1 MTDRVTVIVNPASG
15 RGRGSRLLPDIRN
28 TFAAVGVTD
37 VRVTERPGDE
47 KRLAALALQ
56 DGATTIV
63 ACGGDGTW
71 SNAANAILSSGS
83 DCRLALLAA
92 GTGND
97 FAKTVGAPARD
108 LAATAKL
115 AVEGPE
121 MLVDVGRIEDRYF
134 LNVTGFGFD
143 IAVLDDLENI
153 PFLTGDLLYLSAA
166 LRQLFK
172 FDGMSVDIT
181 TAAVARG
188 ARAHLMLII
197 ANGRNFGGMFQIA
210 PDARINDGLLDAIA
224 ILDAPPL
231 TRISMLASA
240 PSGKHVR
247 NPLVLSEQAS
257 AFILKFDSPPAYETD
272 GEYNQA
278 ASSTIEISCIPGAL
292 RVATPAASL
301 SVKA

>member
-1 MTDRVTVIVNPASG
+1 MNDRITVIVNPASG
-15 RGRGSRLLPDIRN
+15 RGRGSRLLPDIRK
-28 TFAAVGVTD
+28 TFADVGVTD

-47 KRLAALALQ
+47 KRLATLALH

-71 SNAANAILSSGS
+71 SNAANAILSSGA
-83 DCRLALLAA
+83 DCRLAVLAA

-97 FAKTVGAPARD
+97 FAKSVGAPARD
-108 LAATAKL
+108 IAATARL
-115 AVEGPE
+115 VAEGAE
-121 MLVDVGRIEDRYF
+121 TMVDVGQIEDRYF

-153 PFLTGDLLYLSAA
+153 PLVTGDLLYLTAA
-166 LRQLFK
+166 MRQLFK
-172 FDGMSVDIT
+172 FDGMQVDIT

-188 ARAHLMLII
+188 PRAHLMLII

-210 PDARINDGLLDAIA
+210 PDARINDGKLDAIS
-224 ILDAPPL
+224 ILDASPL
-231 TRISMLASA
+231 TRISLLAAA
-240 PSGKHVR
+240 PSGRHVR

-257 AFILKFDSPPAYETD
+257 SFTLKFDAPPAYETD

-278 ASSTIEISCIPGAL
+278 KSSTIEISCLPGAL
-292 RVATPAASL
+292 RVATSM

>member
-1 MTDRVTVIVNPASG
+1 MNDRITVIVNPASG
-15 RGRGSRLLPDIRN
+15 RGRGSRLLPDIRK

-37 VRVTERPGDE
+37 VRLTERPGDE
-47 KRLAALALQ
+47 KRLAALALH

-71 SNAANAILSSGS
+71 SNVANAILSAGA

-108 LAATAKL
+108 LAATARL
-115 AVEGPE
+115 VANGAESV
-121 MLVDVGRIEDRYF
+121 VDVGRIEDRYF

-153 PFLTGDLLYLSAA
+153 PLITGDLLYLSAA
-166 LRQLFK
+166 VRQLFK
-172 FDGMSVDIT
+172 FRGMHVDIT

-188 ARAHLMLII
+188 PRAHLMLII

-210 PDARINDGLLDAIA
+210 PDARIDDGKLDAIS
-224 ILDAPPL
+224 ILDAPPF
-231 TRISMLASA
+231 TRISMLAAA

-257 AFILKFDSPPAYETD
+257 KFTLKFSEPPAYETD
-272 GEYNQA
+272 GEYNTA
-278 ASSTIEISCIPGAL
+278 KSSTIEISCIPGAL
-292 RVATPAASL
+292 RVATMVQSTG
-301 SVKA
+301 VMV

>member
-1 MTDRVTVIVNPASG
+1 MTERVTVIVNPASG
-15 RGRGSRLLPDIRN
+15 RGRGSRLLPDIRK
-28 TFAAVGVTD
+28 TFAAVGVSD
-37 VRVTERPGDE
+37 VRLTERAGDE
-47 KRLAALALQ
+47 THLAALALQ

-97 FAKTVGAPARD
+97 FAKTVGAPASD
-108 LAATAKL
+108 IAATARL

-153 PFLTGDLLYLSAA
+153 PMLTGDLLYLGAA

-172 FDGMSVDIT
+172 FEGVPIDIT
-181 TAAVARG
+181 TASVARG
-188 ARAHLMLII
+188 PRAHLMLIV

-210 PDARINDGLLDAIA
+210 PDARINDGKLDAIS

-231 TRISMLASA
+231 TRISMLAAA

-257 AFILKFDSPPAYETD
+257 TFILKFGAPPAYETD
-272 GEYNQA
+272 GEYHVAQ
-278 ASSTIEISCIPGAL
+278 SSTLEISCIPGAL
-292 RVATPAASL
+292 RVATPAQST
-301 SVKA
+301 SVTV

>member
-15 RGRGSRLLPDIRN
+15 RGRGSRLLPDIRR

-37 VRVTERPGDE
+37 VRLTERPGDE

-71 SNAANAILSSGS
+71 SNAANAILDAGS
-83 DCRLALLAA
+83 TCRLALLAA

-108 LAATAKL
+108 LAATARL
-115 AVEGPE
+115 AVEGPD
-121 MLVDVGRIEDRYF
+121 MQVDVGRVENRYF

-153 PFLTGDLLYLSAA
+153 PVLTGDLLYLGAA
-166 LRQLFK
+166 IRQLFR
-172 FDGMSVDIT
+172 FRGLTIDIT
-181 TAAVARG
+181 TAAVAGG

-210 PDARINDGLLDAIA
+210 PDARIDDGLLDAIS
-224 ILDAPPL
+224 ILDASPL
-231 TRISMLASA
+231 TRISMLAAA

-247 NPLVLSEQAS
+247 NALVLSEQAASFSLTFS
-257 AFILKFDSPPAYETD
+257 APPAYETD
-272 GEYNQA
+272 GEYNRA
-278 ASSTIEISCIPGAL
+278 SSSTIEISCVPRAL
-292 RVATPAASL
+292 RVATPM

>member
-1 MTDRVTVIVNPASG
+1 MTARVTVIVNPASG
-15 RGRGSRLLPDIRN
+15 RGRGLRLLPDIRK

-37 VRVTERPGDE
+37 VRLTERPGDE
-47 KRLAALALQ
+47 TRLAALALQ

-83 DCRLALLAA
+83 SCRLALLAA

-121 MLVDVGRIEDRYF
+121 MLVDVGRIEDRFF

-143 IAVLDDLENI
+143 IAVLDDLVNI
-153 PFLTGDLLYLSAA
+153 PMLTGDLLYLGAA

-172 FDGMSVDIT
+172 FRGMPIDIT
-181 TAAVARG
+181 SAAVARG

-210 PDARINDGLLDAIA
+210 PDARVNDGKLDAIS
-224 ILDAPPL
+224 ILDASPL
-231 TRISMLASA
+231 TRVRMLAAA
-240 PSGKHVR
+240 PSGGHVR
-247 NPLVLSEQAS
+247 NPLVLSEQATS
-257 AFILKFDSPPAYETD
+257 FTLKFDAPPAYETD
-272 GEYNQA
+272 GEYHRA
-278 ASSTIEISCIPGAL
+278 TSSTLEISCLPGAL
-292 RVATPAASL
+292 RLATPMSL
-301 SVKA
+301 EA

>member
-1 MTDRVTVIVNPASG
+1 MTERVTVIVNPASG
-15 RGRGSRLLPDIRN
+15 RGRGSRLLPDIRK

-37 VRVTERPGDE
+37 VRLTERAGDE
-47 KRLAALALQ
+47 RTLAARALD

-71 SNAANAILSSGS
+71 SNAANAILAAGAS
-83 DCRLALLAA
+83 CRLALLAA

-108 LAATAKL
+108 LVATARL

-121 MLVDVGRIEDRYF
+121 MLCDVGRIEDRYF

-143 IAVLDDLENI
+143 IAVLDDLENV
-153 PFLTGDLLYLSAA
+153 PFLTGDLLYLGAA

-172 FDGMSVDIT
+172 FDGMRIDIA
-181 TAAVARG
+181 TASVARG
-188 ARAHLMLII
+188 PRAHLMLII
-197 ANGRNFGGMFQIA
+197 ANGRNFGGLFQIA
-210 PDARINDGLLDAIA
+210 PDARINDGKLDAIS

-231 TRISMLASA
+231 TRISMLAAA

-247 NPLVLSEQAS
+247 NALVLSEQAS
-257 AFILKFDSPPAYETD
+257 VFTLKFDAPPAYETD
-272 GEYNQA
+272 GEYNTA
-278 ASSTIEISCIPGAL
+278 KSSTLEISCLPGAL
-292 RVATPAASL
+292 RVVTPT
-301 SVKA
+301 SVT

>member
-1 MTDRVTVIVNPASG
+1 
-15 RGRGSRLLPDIRN
+15 
-28 TFAAVGVTD
+28 VTD
-37 VRVTERPGDE
+37 VRLTERPGDE

-71 SNAANAILSSGS
+71 SNAANAILEAGS
-83 DCRLALLAA
+83 TCRLALLAA

-108 LAATAKL
+108 LAATARL
-115 AVEGPE
+115 AVEGPD
-121 MLVDVGRIEDRYF
+121 MLVDVGRIENRYF

-153 PFLTGDLLYLSAA
+153 PMLTGDLLYLGAA
-166 LRQLFK
+166 LRQLFR
-172 FDGMSVDIT
+172 FRGLTIDIA

-197 ANGRNFGGMFQIA
+197 ANGKNFGGMFKIA
-210 PDARINDGLLDAIA
+210 PDARIDDGMLDAIS
-224 ILDAPPL
+224 ILDASPL
-231 TRISMLASA
+231 TRISMLAAA

-247 NPLVLSEQAS
+247 NALVRSEQAAS
-257 AFILKFDSPPAYETD
+257 FTLTFAAPPAYETD
-272 GEYNQA
+272 GEYNRA
-278 ASSTIEISCIPGAL
+278 SSSTIEIACVPRAL
-292 RVATPAASL
+292 RVATPL
-301 SVKA
+301 SVTA

>member
-1 MTDRVTVIVNPASG
+1 MNDRITVIVNPASG
-15 RGRGSRLLPDIRN
+15 RGRGLRLLPDIRK
-28 TFAAVGVTD
+28 TFASVGVTD

-47 KRLAALALQ
+47 KRLAALALH

-71 SNAANAILSSGS
+71 SNAANAILSSGA

-97 FAKTVGAPARD
+97 FAKSVGAPARD
-108 LAATAKL
+108 IAATARL
-115 AVEGPE
+115 VAEGAE
-121 MLVDVGRIEDRYF
+121 TLVDVGQIEDRYF

-153 PFLTGDLLYLSAA
+153 PLVTGDLLYLTAA
-166 LRQLFK
+166 IRQLFK

-188 ARAHLMLII
+188 PRAHLMLIV

-210 PDARINDGLLDAIA
+210 PDARINDGKLDAIS
-224 ILDAPPL
+224 ILDASPF
-231 TRISMLASA
+231 TRISMLAAA

-257 AFILKFDSPPAYETD
+257 SFRLQFAAPPAYETD

-278 ASSTIEISCIPGAL
+278 KSATLEISCNPGAL
-292 RVATPAASL
+292 RVATSM
-301 SVKA
+301 SVAV

>member
-1 MTDRVTVIVNPASG
+1 MTERVTVIVNPASG
-15 RGRGSRLLPDIRN
+15 RGRGSRLLPDIKR
-28 TFAAVGVTD
+28 TFSAVGVTD
-37 VRVTERPGDE
+37 VRLTEKAGDE
-47 KRLAALALQ
+47 RMLAARALE

-71 SNAANAILSSGS
+71 SNAANAILSAGS
-83 DCRLALLAA
+83 TCRLALLAA

-97 FAKTVGAPARD
+97 FAKTVGAPASD
-108 LAATAKL
+108 IAATARL

-153 PFLTGDLLYLSAA
+153 PMLTGDLLYLGAA

-172 FDGMSVDIT
+172 FAGMPIDIT
-181 TAAVARG
+181 TAEVARG
-188 ARAHLMLII
+188 PRAHLMLII

-210 PDARINDGLLDAIA
+210 PDARINDGKLDAIS

-231 TRISMLASA
+231 TRISMLAAA

-257 AFILKFDSPPAYETD
+257 LFTLKFGAPPAYETD
-272 GEYNQA
+272 GEYNTA
-278 ASSTIEISCIPGAL
+278 KSSTIEISCVPGAL
-292 RVATPAASL
+292 RVATPTG
-301 SVKA
+301 VTV

>member
-15 RGRGSRLLPDIRN
+15 RGRGSRLLPDIRK
-28 TFAAVGVTD
+28 TFASVGVTD
-37 VRVTERPGDE
+37 IRLTQRPGDE
-47 KRLAALALQ
+47 KRLAALALH

-83 DCRLALLAA
+83 DCRLALLAT

-115 AVEGPE
+115 AVEGPD
-121 MLVDVGRIEDRYF
+121 MRCDVGRIEDRYF
-134 LNVTGFGFD
+134 LNVAGFGFD

-153 PFLTGDLLYLSAA
+153 PLITGDLLYLTAA

-172 FDGMSVDIT
+172 FSGMPIDIA

-188 ARAHLMLII
+188 PRAHLMLII
-197 ANGRNFGGMFQIA
+197 ANGRNFGGMFEIA
-210 PDARINDGLLDAIA
+210 PDARINDGKLDAIS
-224 ILDAPPL
+224 ILDASPF
-231 TRISMLASA
+231 TRIAMLAAA

-247 NPLVLSEQAS
+247 NPLVLSEQACV
-257 AFILKFDSPPAYETD
+257 FTLKFDAPPAYETD
-272 GEYNQA
+272 GEYNTA
-278 ASSTIEISCIPGAL
+278 KSSTIEISCIPAAL
-292 RVATPAASL
+292 RVATPAT
-301 SVKA
+301 SVSTRA

>member
-15 RGRGSRLLPDIRN
+15 RGRGSRLLPDIRK

-37 VRVTERPGDE
+37 VRLTERPGDE

-71 SNAANAILSSGS
+71 SNAANAILNAGS
-83 DCRLALLAA
+83 TCRLALLAA

-108 LAATAKL
+108 LAATARL
-115 AVEGPE
+115 AVEGPD
-121 MLVDVGRIEDRYF
+121 MQVDVGRVENRYF

-153 PFLTGDLLYLSAA
+153 PVLTGDLLYLGAA
-166 LRQLFK
+166 IRQLFR
-172 FDGMSVDIT
+172 FRGLTIDIT

-210 PDARINDGLLDAIA
+210 PDARIDDGLLDAIS
-224 ILDAPPL
+224 ILDASPL
-231 TRISMLASA
+231 TRISMLAAA

-247 NPLVLSEQAS
+247 NALVLSEQAASFSLTFS
-257 AFILKFDSPPAYETD
+257 APPAYETD
-272 GEYNQA
+272 GEYNR
-278 ASSTIEISCIPGAL
+278 ASSTTIEISCVPRAL
-292 RVATPAASL
+292 RVATPL

>member
-15 RGRGSRLLPDIRN
+15 RGRGSRLLPDIRK
-28 TFAAVGVTD
+28 TFAALGVTD
-37 VRVTERPGDE
+37 IRLTERPGDE
-47 KRLAALALQ
+47 KRLATLALHE
-56 DGATTIV
+56 GATTIV

-71 SNAANAILSSGS
+71 SNAANAILSSGA

-115 AVEGPE
+115 AVEGPDVR
-121 MLVDVGRIEDRYF
+121 VDVGRIEERYF

-153 PFLTGDLLYLSAA
+153 PLVTGDMLYLTAA

-172 FDGMSVDIT
+172 FRGMHVDIT
-181 TAAVARG
+181 TEAVARG
-188 ARAHLMLII
+188 PRAHLMLIV

-210 PDARINDGLLDAIA
+210 PDARINDGKLDAIS
-224 ILDAPPL
+224 ILDASPF
-231 TRISMLASA
+231 TRISTLAAA

-257 AFILKFDSPPAYETD
+257 TFTLKFIAPPAYETD

-278 ASSTIEISCIPGAL
+278 QSSTIEISCVPGAL
-292 RVATPAASL
+292 RVATPM

>member
-15 RGRGSRLLPDIRN
+15 RGRGSRLLPDIRR

-37 VRVTERPGDE
+37 VRVTERPDDE
-47 KRLAALALQ
+47 KRLAVLALQ

-83 DCRLALLAA
+83 DCRLALFAA

-97 FAKTVGAPARD
+97 FAKSVGAPARD

-121 MLVDVGRIEDRYF
+121 MLCDVGRIEDRYF

-153 PFLTGDLLYLSAA
+153 PFLTGDLLYLGSA

-172 FDGMSVDIT
+172 FDGLSIDIT

-188 ARAHLMLII
+188 PRAHLMLII
-197 ANGRNFGGMFQIA
+197 ANGRNFGGMFKIA

-231 TRISMLASA
+231 TRISMLAAA

-247 NPLVLSEQAS
+247 NALVLSEQAS
-257 AFILKFDSPPAYETD
+257 VFTLEFDAPPAYETD
-272 GEYNQA
+272 GEYNTA
-278 ASSTIEISCIPGAL
+278 TSSTIEIACVPGAL
-292 RVATPAASL
+292 RVCTLPTSMSPAA
-301 SVKA
+301 

>member
-15 RGRGSRLLPDIRN
+15 RGRGSRLLPDIRK

-37 VRVTERPGDE
+37 VRLTERPGDE

-71 SNAANAILSSGS
+71 SNAANAILDAGS
-83 DCRLALLAA
+83 TCRLALLAA

-108 LAATAKL
+108 LAATARL
-115 AVEGPE
+115 AVEGPD
-121 MLVDVGRIEDRYF
+121 MQVDVGRIENRYF

-153 PFLTGDLLYLSAA
+153 PVLTGDLLYLGAA
-166 LRQLFK
+166 IRQLFR
-172 FDGMSVDIT
+172 FRGLTIDIT

-197 ANGRNFGGMFQIA
+197 ANGKNFGGMFQIA
-210 PDARINDGLLDAIA
+210 PDARIDDGLLDAIS
-224 ILDAPPL
+224 ILDASPL
-231 TRISMLASA
+231 TRISMLAAA

-247 NPLVLSEQAS
+247 NALVLSEQAAS
-257 AFILKFDSPPAYETD
+257 FSLTFAAPPAYETD
-272 GEYNQA
+272 GEYNR
-278 ASSTIEISCIPGAL
+278 ASSTTIEISCVPRAL
-292 RVATPAASL
+292 RVATPL

>member
-1 MTDRVTVIVNPASG
+1 MTERVTVIVNPASG
-15 RGRGSRLLPDIRN
+15 RGRGSRLLPDIRK

-37 VRVTERPGDE
+37 VRLTERPGDE
-47 KRLAALALQ
+47 KRLAALALH

-71 SNAANAILSSGS
+71 SNAANAILSAGS
-83 DCRLALLAA
+83 NCRLALLAA

-97 FAKTVGAPARD
+97 FAKTVGAPAGD

-143 IAVLDDLENI
+143 IAVLDDLKNI
-153 PFLTGDLLYLSAA
+153 PFLTGDLLYLGAA

-172 FDGMSVDIT
+172 FDGMKVDIT

-188 ARAHLMLII
+188 PRAHLMLII

-210 PDARINDGLLDAIA
+210 PDARINDGRSTRSRFSTHRRSRASRCSRRRRAGSTCAI
-224 ILDAPPL
+224 
-231 TRISMLASA
+231 RSCCRS
-240 PSGKHVR
+240 R
-247 NPLVLSEQAS
+247 R
-257 AFILKFDSPPAYETD
+257 
-272 GEYNQA
+272 
-278 ASSTIEISCIPGAL
+278 ASSRSSSPGRPRTRPMASTIRRNRRPS
-292 RVATPAASL
+292 RSPAFPARC
-301 SVKA
+301 A

>member
-1 MTDRVTVIVNPASG
+1 VIRRSLERE
-15 RGRGSRLLPDIRN
+15 RGFRH
-28 TFAAVGVTD
+28 VGVLGCKLCQRQNIGASALV
-37 VRVTERPGDE
+37 VRSGERPGDE
-47 KRLAALALQ
+47 KRLAALALH

-83 DCRLALLAA
+83 NCRLALLAA

-108 LAATAKL
+108 LAATARL

-153 PFLTGDLLYLSAA
+153 PFLTGDLLYLTAA

-188 ARAHLMLII
+188 ARAHLMLIV

-231 TRISMLASA
+231 TRDREVFLRLVGWLLTALALSLGA
-240 PSGKHVR
+240 PFWFDLLNRFVNIRGSTRKDGDGK
-247 NPLVLSEQAS
+247 
-257 AFILKFDSPPAYETD
+257 
-272 GEYNQA
+272 
-278 ASSTIEISCIPGAL
+278 
-292 RVATPAASL
+292 
-301 SVKA
+301 SV

>member
-1 MTDRVTVIVNPASG
+1 MTERVTVIVNPASG
-15 RGRGSRLLPDIRN
+15 RGRGSRLLPDIRKA
-28 TFAAVGVTD
+28 FAAVGVSD
-37 VRVTERPGDE
+37 VRLTESAGDE
-47 KRLAALALQ
+47 TRLAALALQ

-71 SNAANAILSSGS
+71 SNAANAILSSGAN
-83 DCRLALLAA
+83 CKLALLAA

-97 FAKTVGAPARD
+97 FAKTVGAPAGD
-108 LAATAKL
+108 LAATARL

-153 PFLTGDLLYLSAA
+153 PMLTGDLLYLGAA

-172 FDGMSVDIT
+172 FEGVPIDIT
-181 TAAVARG
+181 TASVARG
-188 ARAHLMLII
+188 PRAHLMLIV

-210 PDARINDGLLDAIA
+210 PDARINDGKLDAIS
-224 ILDAPPL
+224 ILDAPPF
-231 TRISMLASA
+231 TRISMLAAA

-257 AFILKFDSPPAYETD
+257 TFILKFGAPPAYETD
-272 GEYNQA
+272 GEYHIA
-278 ASSTIEISCIPGAL
+278 RSSTLEISCIPGAL
-292 RVATPAASL
+292 RVATPAQST
-301 SVKA
+301 SVTV

>member
-15 RGRGSRLLPDIRN
+15 RGRGSRLLPDIRR

-37 VRVTERPGDE
+37 VRLTERPGDE

-71 SNAANAILSSGS
+71 SNAANAILEAGS
-83 DCRLALLAA
+83 TCRLALLAA

-108 LAATAKL
+108 LAATARL
-115 AVEGPE
+115 AVEGPD
-121 MLVDVGRIEDRYF
+121 MLVDVGRIENRYF

-153 PFLTGDLLYLSAA
+153 PMLTGDLLYLGAA
-166 LRQLFK
+166 LRQLFR
-172 FDGMSVDIT
+172 FRGLTIDIA

-197 ANGRNFGGMFQIA
+197 ANGKNFGGMFKIA
-210 PDARINDGLLDAIA
+210 PDARIDDGMLDAIS
-224 ILDAPPL
+224 ILDASPL
-231 TRISMLASA
+231 TRISMLAAA

-247 NPLVLSEQAS
+247 NALVRSEQAAS
-257 AFILKFDSPPAYETD
+257 FTLTFAAPPAYETD
-272 GEYNQA
+272 GEYNRA
-278 ASSTIEISCIPGAL
+278 SSSTIEIACVPRAL
-292 RVATPAASL
+292 RVATPL
-301 SVKA
+301 SVTA

>member
-1 MTDRVTVIVNPASG
+1 MTERVTVIVNPASG
-15 RGRGSRLLPDIRN
+15 RGRGSRLLPDIRKA
-28 TFAAVGVTD
+28 FAAVGVSD
-37 VRVTERPGDE
+37 VRLTERAGDE
-47 KRLAALALQ
+47 TRLAALALQ

-71 SNAANAILSSGS
+71 SNAANAILSSGAN
-83 DCRLALLAA
+83 CKLALLAA

-97 FAKTVGAPARD
+97 FAKTVGAPASD
-108 LAATAKL
+108 IAATARL

-153 PFLTGDLLYLSAA
+153 PMLTGDLLYLGAA

-172 FDGMSVDIT
+172 FEGVPIDIT
-181 TAAVARG
+181 TASVARG
-188 ARAHLMLII
+188 PRAHLMLIV

-210 PDARINDGLLDAIA
+210 PDARINDGKLDAIS
-224 ILDAPPL
+224 ILDAPPF
-231 TRISMLASA
+231 TRISMLAAA

-257 AFILKFDSPPAYETD
+257 TFVLKFGAPPAYETD
-272 GEYNQA
+272 GEYHIA
-278 ASSTIEISCIPGAL
+278 RSSTLEIACIPGAL
-292 RVATPAASL
+292 RVATPAQST
-301 SVKA
+301 SVTV

>member
-1 MTDRVTVIVNPASG
+1 MNDRITGIVNPASG

-37 VRVTERPGDE
+37 VQLTERPGDE
-47 KRLAALALQ
+47 SRLTALALHN
-56 DGATTIV
+56 GATTIV

-71 SNAANAILSSGS
+71 SNAANAILSSGA

-97 FAKTVGAPARD
+97 FAKTVGAPAGD
-108 LAATAKL
+108 LAATARL
-115 AVEGPE
+115 VADGSE
-121 MLVDVGRIEDRYF
+121 MMVDVGRIEERYF
-134 LNVTGFGFD
+134 LNVAGFGFD

-153 PFLTGDLLYLSAA
+153 PLLTGDLLYLSAA

-172 FDGMSVDIT
+172 FRGMPIDIT
-181 TAAVARG
+181 TASVARG
-188 ARAHLMLII
+188 PRAHLMLIV

-210 PDARINDGLLDAIA
+210 PDARINDGKLDAIS

-231 TRISMLASA
+231 TRISMLAGA
-240 PSGKHVR
+240 PSGRHVR

-257 AFILKFDSPPAYETD
+257 KFTLKFGAPPDYETD
-272 GEYNQA
+272 GEYNTA
-278 ASSTIEISCIPGAL
+278 KSSTIEISCVPGAL
-292 RVATPAASL
+292 RVVAPMGVT
-301 SVKA
+301 V

>member
-15 RGRGSRLLPDIRN
+15 RGRGSRLLPDIRK

-37 VRVTERPGDE
+37 VRLTERPGDE

-71 SNAANAILSSGS
+71 SNAANAILDAGS
-83 DCRLALLAA
+83 TCRLALLAA

-97 FAKTVGAPARD
+97 FAKTIGAPARD
-108 LAATAKL
+108 LAATARL
-115 AVEGPE
+115 AVDGPD
-121 MLVDVGRIEDRYF
+121 MQVDVGRIENRYF

-143 IAVLDDLENI
+143 IAVLDDLANI
-153 PFLTGDLLYLSAA
+153 PVLTGDLLYLGAA
-166 LRQLFK
+166 IRQLFR
-172 FDGMSVDIT
+172 FRGLTIDIA

-210 PDARINDGLLDAIA
+210 PDARIDDGLLDAIS
-224 ILDAPPL
+224 ILDASPL
-231 TRISMLASA
+231 TRISMLAAA

-247 NPLVLSEQAS
+247 NALVLSEQAASFSLTFS
-257 AFILKFDSPPAYETD
+257 APPA
-272 GEYNQA
+272 
-278 ASSTIEISCIPGAL
+278 
-292 RVATPAASL
+292 
-301 SVKA
+301 

>member
-1 MTDRVTVIVNPASG
+1 MNDRITVIVNPASG
-15 RGRGSRLLPDIRN
+15 RGRGSRLLPDIRK
-28 TFAAVGVTD
+28 TFADVGVTD

-47 KRLAALALQ
+47 KRLATLALH

-71 SNAANAILSSGS
+71 SNAANAILSSGA
-83 DCRLALLAA
+83 DCRLAVLAA

-97 FAKTVGAPARD
+97 FAKSVGAPARD
-108 LAATAKL
+108 IAATARL
-115 AVEGPE
+115 VAEGAE
-121 MLVDVGRIEDRYF
+121 TMVDVGQIEDRYF

-153 PFLTGDLLYLSAA
+153 PLVTGDLLYLTAA
-166 LRQLFK
+166 MRQLFK
-172 FDGMSVDIT
+172 FDGIQVDIT

-188 ARAHLMLII
+188 PRAHLMLII

-210 PDARINDGLLDAIA
+210 PDARINDGKLDAIS
-224 ILDAPPL
+224 ILDASPL
-231 TRISMLASA
+231 TRISLLAAA
-240 PSGKHVR
+240 PSGRHVR

-257 AFILKFDSPPAYETD
+257 AFTLKFGAPPAYETD

-278 ASSTIEISCIPGAL
+278 KSSTIEISCLPGAL
-292 RVATPAASL
+292 RVATSM

>member
-15 RGRGSRLLPDIRN
+15 RGRGSRLLPDIRK

-37 VRVTERPGDE
+37 VRLTERPGDE

-71 SNAANAILSSGS
+71 SNAANAILEAGSS
-83 DCRLALLAA
+83 CRLALLAA

-108 LAATAKL
+108 LAATARL
-115 AVEGPE
+115 AVEGPD
-121 MLVDVGRIEDRYF
+121 MLVDVGRIENRYF

-153 PFLTGDLLYLSAA
+153 PMLTGDLLYLGAA
-166 LRQLFK
+166 LRQLFR
-172 FDGMSVDIT
+172 FRGLTIDIAT
-181 TAAVARG
+181 TAVARG

-197 ANGRNFGGMFQIA
+197 ANGKNFGGMFKIA
-210 PDARINDGLLDAIA
+210 PDARIDDGMLDAIS
-224 ILDAPPL
+224 ILDASPL
-231 TRISMLASA
+231 TRISMLAAA

-247 NPLVLSEQAS
+247 NALVLSEQAAS
-257 AFILKFDSPPAYETD
+257 FTLTFAAPPAYETD
-272 GEYNQA
+272 GEYNRA
-278 ASSTIEISCIPGAL
+278 LSSKIEIACVPRAL
-292 RVATPAASL
+292 RIATPL
-301 SVKA
+301 SVTA

>member
-1 MTDRVTVIVNPASG
+1 MNDRITVIVNPASG
-15 RGRGSRLLPDIRN
+15 RGRGSRLLPDIRK
-28 TFAAVGVTD
+28 TFASVGVTD
-37 VRVTERPGDE
+37 VRITERPGDE
-47 KRLAALALQ
+47 KRLAALALH

-71 SNAANAILSSGS
+71 SNAANAILSSGA

-97 FAKTVGAPARD
+97 FAKSVGAPARD
-108 LAATAKL
+108 IAATARL
-115 AVEGPE
+115 VADGAE
-121 MLVDVGRIEDRYF
+121 MMVDVGQIEDRYF

-153 PFLTGDLLYLSAA
+153 PLVTGDLLYLTAA
-166 LRQLFK
+166 VRQLFK
-172 FDGMSVDIT
+172 FTGMHVDIT

-188 ARAHLMLII
+188 PRAHLMLIV

-210 PDARINDGLLDAIA
+210 PDARIDDGKLDAIS
-224 ILDAPPL
+224 ILDASPL
-231 TRISMLASA
+231 TRISMLAAA
-240 PSGKHVR
+240 PSGRHVR

-257 AFILKFDSPPAYETD
+257 SFTLKFGAPPAYETD

-278 ASSTIEISCIPGAL
+278 KSSTIEISCVPGAL
-292 RVATPAASL
+292 RVATSM